1 VAVVFPDG
9 YRLAALDKDHP
20 RRDFRSGV
28 AEVDHWLATKALQH
42 QKRRLSTTKVLLDG
56 SGHIA
61 GFYTLATG
69 QVDFGDLPAEVI
81 RKLPRCALPVA
92 ILAWLGVRRD
102 RQGSGLGK
110 RLFAQALADCHHA
123 GEVFAFV
130 AVILDCLN
138 EQVKAFY
145 QHWGFQ
151 ELPGNP
157 YRLFISAAQLTA
169 MMTADND

>member
-1 VAVVFPDG
+1 MPVVFPEG
-9 YRLAALDKDHP
+9 YRLIGLDKNHP

-28 AEVDHWLATKALQH
+28 AEVDDGLVSKALQH
-42 QKRRLSTTKVLLDG
+42 QKKRLSTTKVLLDE
-56 SGHIA
+56 SGQIA

-81 RKLPRCALPVA
+81 RKLPHRALPVA
-92 ILAWLGVRRD
+92 ILAWLGVGRD
-102 RQGSGLGK
+102 QQGSGLGK

-123 GEVFAFV
+123 GEIFAFV

-138 EQVKAFY
+138 DQAKAFY
-145 QHWGFQ
+145 QYWGFQ

-157 YRLFISAAQLTA
+157 YRLFISSAQLTA
-169 MMTADND
+169 MMTADED